1 VTQPIRNVTGMP
13 YGEAQAFVDQ
23 QQAAPLAQAQ
33 SPEPLPEPRQMPT
46 PLSAGTEFPDEPVTA
61 GAGAGDG
68 PGPEALGPSATE
80 VSLTSHRHYLA
91 GLELMASQPNASPA
105 ARNYIRR
112 LIAATP
118 PD

>member
-23 QQAAPLAQAQ
+23 QQAAPLAQEM
-33 SPEPLPEPRQMPT
+33 PMPEPRQMPT
-46 PLSAGTEFPDEPVTA
+46 ALSADTEFPDEPVTA